1 VIPRV
6 IPVLLLED
14 GGVVKTVRFKDP
26 RYVGDPIN
34 IVRIFNDKQVDELVV
49 LDIQASRRNRAPDVD
64 AVADMAAEAFMPI
77 AYGGGVRDVATA
89 TTLIQAGVEKVIVNT
104 AAVEDRP
111 AIAEIANRLG
121 SSTLV
126 ASVDARKRG
135 DGDYEVVT
143 HGGTVATKR
152 TVEEHVR
159 DLVDLGAGEVLLT
172 SVDRDGTMAGYDL
185 DLIRSVASVAPTPVV
200 AAGGAGSL
208 ADLGAAV
215 AAGASA
221 AAAGSIFVF
230 HGKHRAVLVTYPAYE
245 MRRGLFTQGVD
256 GPAEPASE
264 AISGVSGC

>member
-14 GGVVKTVRFKDP
+14 GGVVKTVRFSDP

-49 LDIQASRRNRAPDVD
+49 LDIQASRRNRKPDVD

-104 AAVEDRP
+104 AAVEEP
-111 AIAEIANRLG
+111 AAIAEIADRLG

-126 ASVDARKRG
+126 ASVDARTRS
-135 DGDYEVVT
+135 DGGHEVVT
-143 HGGTVATKR
+143 HGGTVATGL
-152 TVEEHVR
+152 TVEDHVR
-159 DLVDLGAGEVLLT
+159 DLVAAGAGEILLT

-185 DLIRSVASVAPTPVV
+185 DLIRSVANLVPTPLV

-230 HGKHRAVLVTYPAYE
+230 HGKHRAVLVTYPSYE
-245 MRRGLFTQGVD
+245 TRRSLFANSAEGSAAAKV
-256 GPAEPASE
+256 GPPPQ
-264 AISGVSGC
+264 